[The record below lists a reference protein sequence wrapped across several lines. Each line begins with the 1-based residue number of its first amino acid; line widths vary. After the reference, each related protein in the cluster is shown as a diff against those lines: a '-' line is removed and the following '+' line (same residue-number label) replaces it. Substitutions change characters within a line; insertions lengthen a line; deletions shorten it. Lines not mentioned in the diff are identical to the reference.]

1 MGLLDKKAVA
11 ALCALTMAAGVLLTG
26 CGQDEQGG
34 APKKVA
40 VKAMK
45 ALKQD
50 VTVNYGYPGQL
61 KSLNEVEVHSRISG
75 SIMEKYFKGGS
86 EIHAGDPLYRLDS
99 RQYESAVIEAQGN
112 LHKAEADLRNAQEDL
127 ARDEML
133 WRNNA
138 ISEQELTNKQAD
150 VDGYMATVETYQA
163 SVQKARENLDDT
175 MVYAPMDGW
184 ASLDDVAVGA
194 YATAGST
201 KLVTIGTLD
210 PIYAQ
215 FSISESEYLDVLSK
229 VMENGTLGDREYST
243 LPKVKLTLSNGQ
255 EYPLTGEI
263 VAADKGFSDNSVS
276 LTIKAEVPNPYGALL
291 SGMFARVSLLGT
303 VAKGVILVP
312 QRSVQQLLDETFVL
326 VVGSDGKSVSKKVVL
341 GEKVGSYYIVK
352 QGITTDDTV
361 IVDGLTSLQP
371 GQELDVT
378 MVTAADMGFSTEESK
393 DIVDKS

>member
-1 MGLLDKKAVA
+1 MELFGKKSVA
-11 ALCALTMAAGVLLTG
+11 ALCALTMAASVLLAG
-26 CGQDEQGG
+26 CGQDEQAG

-40 VKAMK
+40 VKAMNP
-45 ALKQD
+45 LKQN
-50 VTVNYGYPGQL
+50 VAINYGYPGQL
-61 KSLNEVEVHSRISG
+61 KSLDEVEVHSRISG

-86 EIHAGDPLYRLDS
+86 EIHAGDPLYRIDS

-150 VDGYMATVETYQA
+150 VDGYMASVETYQA
-163 SVQKARENLDDT
+163 SVQKAKENLDDT
-175 MVYAPMDGW
+175 IVYAPMDGW
-184 ASLDDVAVGA
+184 ASVDDVAVGT

-201 KLVTIGTLD
+201 KLVTIGAMD

-215 FSISESEYLDVLSK
+215 FSISETEYLNILAKAIEKD
-229 VMENGTLGDREYST
+229 ELGNKGNSAM
-243 LPKVKLTLSNGQ
+243 PKVKLTLSNGQ
-255 EYPLTGEI
+255 EYPLEGQI
-263 VAADKGFSDNSVS
+263 IAADKGFSDNSVS
-276 LTIKAEVPNPYGALL
+276 LTVKALIPNPNVILL
-291 SGMFARVSLLGT
+291 DGMFARVRFVGIM
-303 VAKGVILVP
+303 AENVILVP
-312 QRSVQQLLDETFVL
+312 QRAVQQLLDETFVL
-326 VVGSDGKSVSKKVVL
+326 VVGSDGKSASKKVSL

-352 QGITTDDTV
+352 DGITTNDTV
-361 IVDGLTSLQP
+361 IVDGLTSLQA

-393 DIVDKS
+393 DIVNKS

>member
-1 MGLLDKKAVA
+1 MGLFGKKSVA
-11 ALCALTMAAGVLLTG
+11 ALCALTMAVGVLLTG
-26 CGQDEQGG
+26 CGQETQE
-34 APKKVA
+34 APKKTA

-45 ALKQD
+45 VFKQD
-50 VTVNYGYPGQL
+50 VPITYGYPGQL

-86 EIHAGDPLYRLDS
+86 EIHAGDPLYRIDS
-99 RQYESAVIEAQGN
+99 RQYETAVIESLGS
-112 LHKAEADLRNAQEDL
+112 LHKAEADLRNAREDL

-133 WRNNA
+133 WQNKA

-150 VDGYMATVETYQA
+150 VDGYTATVETYQA

-175 MVYAPMDGW
+175 IVYAPMDGW
-184 ASLDDVAVGA
+184 ASLDDVAVGT

-215 FSISESEYLDVLSK
+215 FSISESEYLDVLAK
-229 VMENGTLGDREYST
+229 VMTKGTLGDRDYKT

-255 EYPLTGEI
+255 EYPLEGEI
-263 VAADKGFSDNSVS
+263 VAGDKGFTDNSVS
-276 LTIKAEVPNPYGALL
+276 LTVKALIPNPYGALL
-291 SGMFARVSLLGT
+291 SGMFARVRILGVT
-303 VAKGVILVP
+303 AQGAILVP

-326 VVGSDGKSVSKKVVL
+326 VVGSDGKSASKKVVL

-361 IVDGLTSLQP
+361 IVDGLTSLQS

-378 MVTAADMGFSTEESK
+378 MVTPEEMGFSTEESNE
-393 DIVDKS
+393 IINKS

>member
-1 MGLLDKKAVA
+1 MELFGKKSVA
-11 ALCALTMAAGVLLTG
+11 ALCALTMAASVLLAG
-26 CGQDEQGG
+26 CGQEEQEG
-34 APKKVA
+34 AAKKVA
-40 VKAMK
+40 VKAMNP
-45 ALKQD
+45 LKQD
-50 VTVNYGYPGQL
+50 VPINYGYPGQL

-99 RQYESAVIEAQGN
+99 RQYESAVIEALGN

-163 SVQKARENLDDT
+163 SVQKAKENLDDT
-175 MVYAPMDGW
+175 VVYAPMDGW
-184 ASLDDVAVGA
+184 TSLDDVAVGA
-194 YATAGST
+194 YSTAGST

-215 FSISESEYLDVLSK
+215 FSVSESEYLDILAK
-229 VMENGTLGDREYST
+229 VMESDKLGDRDYSRA
-243 LPKVKLTLSNGQ
+243 PKVKLTLSNGK
-255 EYPLTGEI
+255 EYPLAGEI
-263 VAADKGFSDNSVS
+263 VAAEKGFSDNSVS
-276 LTIKAEVPNPYGALL
+276 LTIKAEIPNPDGVLL
-291 SGMFARVSLLGT
+291 SGMFARVRLLDT
-303 VAKGVILVP
+303 TAKGVILVP

-326 VVGSDGKSVSKKVVL
+326 VVGPDGKSVSKKVVL

-352 QGITTDDTV
+352 DGITTNDTV

-393 DIVDKS
+393 DIVNKS